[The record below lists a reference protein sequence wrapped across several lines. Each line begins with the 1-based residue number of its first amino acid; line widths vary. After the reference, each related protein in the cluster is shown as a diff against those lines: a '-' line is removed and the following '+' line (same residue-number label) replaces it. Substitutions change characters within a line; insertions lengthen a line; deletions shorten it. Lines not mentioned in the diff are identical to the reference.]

1 MIRVVVGVDPPAS
14 SSGESALA
22 GIIVAGLGVDR
33 RGYVLA
39 DYSGRMSPGQWG
51 RKVVEAYDRFRADRI
66 IAEGNQG
73 GEMVR
78 HTIQTVRENV
88 PVTIVHASRAK
99 QARAEP
105 VAALY
110 EQGKVDHVGSFPE
123 LEDEMCTWEPLSGMP
138 SPDRLDA
145 LVWALTD
152 LAIGGGPLVYAQA
165 EEQFVCEPM
174 RIPSIWQRV
183 YAIDFDHAWFAAV
196 WGAHDRATGNI
207 YLYDAYLAPRT
218 DLAIHADEVRQR
230 GRWIPGLFEPW
241 ARGRSEASGLRS
253 IDRLV
258 GVGLDLFDVTGDP
271 EVGVAV
277 VAEMLTSGRLRVF
290 RTMDLWLT
298 AYRQYQRTDDGDLV
312 DRDDHLM
319 RATAPLVLYG
329 PDIAI
334 SENRASIEVD
344 DGGDDGGWTGPR
356 SIAGY

>member
-1 MIRVVVGVDPPAS
+1 MRW
-14 SSGESALA
+14 SGLLPNSPSAA
-22 GIIVAGLGVDR
+22 
-33 RGYVLA
+33 
-39 DYSGRMSPGQWG
+39 
-51 RKVVEAYDRFRADRI
+51 
-66 IAEGNQG
+66 
-73 GEMVR
+73 
-78 HTIQTVRENV
+78 
-88 PVTIVHASRAK
+88 
-99 QARAEP
+99 ARWFT
-105 VAALY
+105 
-110 EQGKVDHVGSFPE
+110 H
-123 LEDEMCTWEPLSGMP
+123 
-138 SPDRLDA
+138 R
-145 LVWALTD
+145 
-152 LAIGGGPLVYAQA
+152 
-165 EEQFVCEPM
+165 
-174 RIPSIWQRV
+174 QRV
-183 YAIDFDHAWFAAV
+183 YAIDFDHSHFAAV

-241 ARGRSEASGLRS
+241 ARGRSEAFGLRS

-271 EVGVAV
+271 EEGVAV

-334 SENRASIEVD
+334 SENKASIEVD
-344 DGGDDGGWTGPR
+344 YGAVR
-356 SIAGY
+356 SSPSARAGCRPAAYGIALEARD

>member
-1 MIRVVVGVDPPAS
+1 
-14 SSGESALA
+14 
-22 GIIVAGLGVDR
+22 
-33 RGYVLA
+33 
-39 DYSGRMSPGQWG
+39 
-51 RKVVEAYDRFRADRI
+51 
-66 IAEGNQG
+66 
-73 GEMVR
+73 
-78 HTIQTVRENV
+78 
-88 PVTIVHASRAK
+88 
-99 QARAEP
+99 
-105 VAALY
+105 
-110 EQGKVDHVGSFPE
+110 
-123 LEDEMCTWEPLSGMP
+123 MCTWEPLSGMP

-174 RIPSIWQRV
+174 RIPAIWQRV
-183 YAIDFDHAWFAAV
+183 YAIDFDNSYFAAV
-196 WGAHDRATGNI
+196 WGAHDRSTGNI

-218 DLAIHADEVRQR
+218 DLSIHADEVRQR
-230 GRWIPGLFEPW
+230 GGWIPGLFEPW
-241 ARGRSEASGLRS
+241 ARGRSEAFGLRS

-271 EVGVAV
+271 EEGVAV

-329 PDIAI
+329 PEIAI
-334 SENRASIEVD
+334 SEIKASIEVD
-344 DGGDDGGWTGPR
+344 YGDNDGGWNLAGPR
-356 SIAGY
+356 SSAGY